1 MTDFEAKRARMVER
15 QLRRRGIG
23 DERVLAVMG
32 EVPREQFVADRLRRR
47 AYDDGALPTEEGQ
60 TISQPWVVAAICE
73 ALALEGSEKVLDVGA
88 GSGYSTAILARL
100 AARVVGIELVESLAV
115 SARRRLAELGI
126 DNAEVRVADGTR
138 GAPDQAPFDA
148 IAVHATAPAPPPSL
162 VAQLTPGGR
171 LVVPIAAATADMLT
185 AFVATPGG
193 IEERVIAPC
202 RFVPLLGVEGFG
214 DG

>member
-1 MTDFEAKRARMVER
+1 
-15 QLRRRGIG
+15 
-23 DERVLAVMG
+23 
-32 EVPREQFVADRLRRR
+32 
-47 AYDDGALPTEEGQ
+47 
-60 TISQPWVVAAICE
+60 VVAAICE